1 MSESKKIDDYI
12 SGFPEDIQVRLNK
25 LKQVIK
31 EAAPNARET
40 ISYQMP
46 TFKLN
51 GNLVHFAAFKHHIGF
66 YPTPSAISA
75 FEKQLS
81 PYKTSKGAVQFPHDK
96 PIPYELVTEMVKF
109 RVRENSG

>member
-12 SGFPEDIQVRLNK
+12 SEFPEDIQVILNK
-25 LKQVIK
+25 LRQVIR
-31 EAAPNARET
+31 EAAPNAKET
-40 ISYQMP
+40 ISYRMP

-51 GNLVHFAAFKHHIGF
+51 GNLVHFAAFKKHIGF

-75 FEKQLS
+75 FEKELAL
-81 PYKTSKGAVQFPHDK
+81 YNTSKGAIQFHYDK
-96 PIPYELVTEMVKF
+96 PIPFELVEKIVKF

>member
-1 MSESKKIDDYI
+1 MSESNKIDEYI
-12 SGFPEDIQVRLNK
+12 SGFPEDIQVKLSK

-31 EAAPNARET
+31 EAAPNAKET
-40 ISYQMP
+40 ISYRMP
-46 TFKLN
+46 TFTLN
-51 GNLVHFAAFKHHIGF
+51 GNLVHFAALKHHIGF

-96 PIPYELVTEMVKF
+96 PIPFELVKKIVKF
-109 RVRENSG
+109 RVMENSR